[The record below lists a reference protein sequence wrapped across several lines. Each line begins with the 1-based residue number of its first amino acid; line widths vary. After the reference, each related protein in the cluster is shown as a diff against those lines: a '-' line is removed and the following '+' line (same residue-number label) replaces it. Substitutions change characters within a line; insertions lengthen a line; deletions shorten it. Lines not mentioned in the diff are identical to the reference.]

1 MIPRRYGQFERPAW
15 LGAAID
21 VDKQDALAR
30 FARILRDSRSPTTVR
45 LYVGVVRRW
54 LESGGAVDRLDPAHL
69 RAWLARRREQRA
81 APATINV
88 DLKALRAFYDTMAL
102 IGAAP
107 QAESNNLPNGR
118 RVPPRLVRTFSDDQ
132 VLAMLAAPDVATFTG
147 LRDSLMMRVLW
158 ETGLRATELVQLG
171 LGDICPDAVYVAAG
185 KGARSRWVPISA
197 ELYQMLLGYMDLRS
211 ITRPGNSC
219 SGATSCVAPLAM
231 ASLGMPNTTHDASSC
246 ARL

>member
-102 IGAAP
+102 IGAALRGFDTLGLT
-107 QAESNNLPNGR
+107 AALAALACRLILKYRLTRDFDLPN
-118 RVPPRLVRTFSDDQ
+118 PDYALLVVRD
-132 VLAMLAAPDVATFTG
+132 MLSF
-147 LRDSLMMRVLW
+147 
-158 ETGLRATELVQLG
+158 
-171 LGDICPDAVYVAAG
+171 AVYVG
-185 KGARSRWVPISA
+185 GFWPARVRWRGEVFA
-197 ELYQMLLGYMDLRS
+197 
-211 ITRPGNSC
+211 
-219 SGATSCVAPLAM
+219 VARDGTLLAM
-231 ASLGMPNTTHDASSC
+231 ARPRADSGS
-246 ARL
+246 